1 MFSKLFTF
9 AALAAGIA
17 AAPLPRRSFH
27 KSLDNWGG
35 HESLKG
41 FDNFY
46 GVDNYSGY
54 LHEVN
59 VVPHEELVC
68 HQKEIVIVQ
77 QRLLVIKEWAK
88 KIITELVCDVE
99 TQTFVFEQ
107 WHGSLG
113 HFSADIRHLD
123 GSHPVGYD
131 SKIVEHFPKLW
142 NDNYENWGFSG
153 SDYGKNYYA
162 PSGYNWKDDSS
173 PSSVHDAWVVSQ
185 GLQYEYNEPVKV
197 DYSYHA
203 PSYAP
208 YYHEPEKTYSPEYHA
223 PEYTPEYHA
232 PENTYAPEYHAPSY
246 APEYHA
252 PSYTSEYKPEYTAPP
267 SYSAASEP
275 SASSAAAESS
285 ITPQSDPALAPA
297 TTDAASTAAASS
309 AAAPSASA

>member
-1 MFSKLFTF
+1 MFSKLITF

-17 AAPLPRRSFH
+17 AAPLPRRSFN
-27 KSLDNWGG
+27 KSLSGWGG
-35 HESLKG
+35 HESLNG

-99 TQTFVFEQ
+99 TQTLVFEQ

-113 HFSADIRHLD
+113 HFSADIRHLE
-123 GSHPVGYD
+123 GSHPIGYD
-131 SKIVEHFPKLW
+131 FKITEHFPKLW
-142 NDNYENWGFSG
+142 EDKYEDWGFTG
-153 SDYGKNYYA
+153 YDYGKNYYT

-173 PSSVHDAWVVSQ
+173 HSSVHDAWVVSQ
-185 GLQYEYNEPVKV
+185 GLQYEYSEPVKV

-208 YYHEPEKTYSPEYHA
+208 SYHEPEHTYSSEYHA
-223 PEYTPEYHA
+223 PEYHT
-232 PENTYAPEYHAPSY
+232 
-246 APEYHA
+246 PEYHA
-252 PSYTSEYKPEYTAPP
+252 PSYTTEYKPEYTPAP
-267 SYSAASEP
+267 SYSPAPWPSESP
-275 SASSAAAESS
+275 ASSASAESVS
-285 ITPQSDPALAPA
+285 ASPSAAA
-297 TTDAASTAAASS
+297 TDASAAPSAAATDAASS